1 MAYKISTSGMDD
13 LLGKLQKAGDAAH
26 DIAAAG
32 LYEGAGV
39 MADAVSQAVR
49 GIATEPFRYAAG
61 GRRRLPSPE
70 EKAVLEVAEKGVA
83 HFRDDGG
90 SVNTSVG
97 LNAAGYGTVAG
108 RTKPVGLIANSINSG
123 TSFMSKQPFYRRAQS
138 QSKGQALGKIETK
151 LREEIDKLSVD

>member
-49 GIATEPFRYAAG
+49 SIATEPFRYAAG
-61 GRRRLPSPE
+61 GHRRLPSPE
-70 EKAVLEVAEKGVA
+70 EKAVLEAADKGVA

-123 TSFMSKQPFYRRAQS
+123 TSFMSKQPFLRKAFS
-138 QSKGQALGKIETK
+138 QSKGVATAAIEEGIKKRLEDLNLG
-151 LREEIDKLSVD
+151 

>member
-1 MAYKISTSGMDD
+1 MAYKISTSGMDE

-39 MADAVSQAVR
+39 VADSVSQAVR

-61 GRRRLPSPE
+61 GHRRLPSPE
-70 EKAVLEVAEKGVA
+70 EKAVLEAAEKGVA

-108 RTKPVGLIANSINSG
+108 RTKPVGLIANAINSG
-123 TSFMSKQPFYRRAQS
+123 TSFMAKQPFYRRAMS
-138 QSKGQALGKIETK
+138 QSKGQALGKMETK
-151 LREEIDKLSVD
+151 LRQEVDKLSGD

>member
-1 MAYKISTSGMDD
+1 MAFKISTSGMDE
-13 LLGKLQKAGDAAH
+13 LLGKLQKTGDAAH

-39 MADAVSQAVR
+39 VADSVSRAVR

-61 GRRRLPSPE
+61 GQRRLPSPE
-70 EKAVLEVAEKGVA
+70 EKAVIEKAPKGVA
-83 HFRDDGG
+83 SFRDNGG

-97 LNAAGYGTVAG
+97 LNAAGYGEVAG
-108 RTKPVGLIANSINSG
+108 RTKPVGLIANAINSG
-123 TSFMSKQPFYRRAQS
+123 TSFMSKQPFYRQAVS

-151 LREEIDKLSVD
+151 LREEIDKLSAD